1 MQRHNRPVPQAD
13 EVAIDHIVVLQQR
26 EDIAVDDL
34 GADDDRAALVTL
46 QSLDPLFVTL
56 CRLELES
63 RGRRLH
69 VLLEVAAHG
78 PQVTPKHLLHHLDQL
93 VILLLALRPYAR
105 ALAVTYMILE
115 ADAVTAPRHGLRREI
130 ELACAQRNDLAYE
143 FEDRVLHRH
152 RPVGPEILRSVVP
165 QLPRRLHTREGLA
178 ADDDPRIC
186 LVVLEKD
193 VVTRLEGLDEG
204 VFQQQRIL
212 LAVHHKVADLDD
224 LPHQNPNLG
233 RMVAVLHKVRRDTFA
248 QRFGLAYIYNGT
260 VFVEE
265 LIYLGESGNAATCA
279 LSVSCCWL
287 MNAKVL
293 KVDAQDKRTGDFR
306 TAGPLKAPA
315 RHDLVDTPVEGLA
328 RQVVHDLAA
337 ETYAYAPCAE
347 TIARKVAVVIPLAAP
362 QTAAVTRE
370 GHTPEL
376 P

>member
-1 MQRHNRPVPQAD
+1 MQRHNRPVPQANG
-13 EVAIDHIVVLQQR
+13 VAIDHVVVLQQR

-34 GADDDRAALVTL
+34 GADDDRAALVAL

-56 CRLELES
+56 RRLELERRS
-63 RGRRLH
+63 RRLH
-69 VLLEVAAHG
+69 VLLEVAAHR

-93 VILLLALRPYAR
+93 VILLLALRPDAR

-130 ELACAQRNDLAYE
+130 EFTRAKRHNLTYE

-152 RPVGPEILRSVVP
+152 RPVGPEILRPVVP

-193 VVTRLEGLDEG
+193 VVTRLEGLDER

-248 QRFGLAYIYNGT
+248 QRFGLTYIYNGT

-265 LIYLGESGNAATCA
+265 LIYSRRKRQCGDLRLECILLLAHECKGTKNRCSRQTHGRFSHCGAAKGSGPSRPRRHAGRMA
-279 LSVSCCWL
+279 
-287 MNAKVL
+287 
-293 KVDAQDKRTGDFR
+293 R
-306 TAGPLKAPA
+306 TAGRPRSGSRNIRLCTMRGNHHAQGSGRSTPCRVPDGG
-315 RHDLVDTPVEGLA
+315 RHA
-328 RQVVHDLAA
+328 
-337 ETYAYAPCAE
+337 
-347 TIARKVAVVIPLAAP
+347 
-362 QTAAVTRE
+362 
-370 GHTPEL
+370 
-376 P
+376 